1 MNVQCTL
8 LRTHDIT
15 LALQQVDLLITSQC
29 ISYMNFSKAAAAPA
43 QIGFS
48 RSIQISANHL
58 VKPFLLLSLEF
69 FLLLSLMFRNL
80 IPQENVGFVSKMFQC
95 LYCFTFPLL
104 VVTLYVPSFCKSSDP
119 KLTVKIFLVNLQ
131 IPQGATNRGFCLIF
145 FSIKGK
151 RRTKWK
157 HHQIRAAKQ
166 KFFPGMKKRGLIRLR
181 QLLNVLYSIIR
192 LLGSGTQYVH
202 KILSSR
208 CLNYNQV
215 RRNRNE
221 D

>member
-1 MNVQCTL
+1 MCSVL

-48 RSIQISANHL
+48 GSIQISANHL
-58 VKPFLLLSLEF
+58 VKPFLLLLSLEF

-80 IPQENVGFVSKMFQC
+80 ILKEIGVFVGKMFQC

-104 VVTLYVPSFCKSSDP
+104 VVTMYVPSFCKSSDP

-166 KFFPGMKKRGLIRLR
+166 KFFPGMEKKRID
-181 QLLNVLYSIIR
+181 QTQTTFECSLLNNKII
-192 LLGSGTQYVH
+192 TYVQYAFS
-202 KILSSR
+202 L
-208 CLNYNQV
+208 
-215 RRNRNE
+215 
-221 D
+221 

>member
-1 MNVQCTL
+1 MCSVLL

-29 ISYMNFSKAAAAPA
+29 ISYMNFSKAAALA

-80 IPQENVGFVSKMFQC
+80 IPPKIVGFVSKMFQC

-104 VVTLYVPSFCKSSDP
+104 VVTMYVPSFCKSSDP

-166 KFFPGMKKRGLIRLR
+166 KFFPRMEKKRID
-181 QLLNVLYSIIR
+181 QTQTTFECSLLNNKIITYIGTYICLYPF
-192 LLGSGTQYVH
+192 
-202 KILSSR
+202 SSFSS
-208 CLNYNQV
+208 
-215 RRNRNE
+215 E
-221 D
+221 F

>member
-1 MNVQCTL
+1 MCSVLL

-58 VKPFLLLSLEF
+58 VKPFLLLLSLEF

-80 IPQENVGFVSKMFQC
+80 IPKKMGVFVSKMFQC
-95 LYCFTFPLL
+95 LYCFTIHFHYYI
-104 VVTLYVPSFCKSSDP
+104 VVTMYVPSFCKSSDP

-166 KFFPGMKKRGLIRLR
+166 KFFPGMKK
-181 QLLNVLYSIIR
+181 
-192 LLGSGTQYVH
+192 
-202 KILSSR
+202 
-208 CLNYNQV
+208 
-215 RRNRNE
+215 E